1 MFLQMTEETY
11 MMVFFGVIILTII
24 FTIILI
30 LLVLR
35 DRRRYKEEKSI
46 VLEGLLTKTALVSS
60 INTYLA
66 KITPAVS
73 FSLLYIDIDNYAD
86 IINAFGNKDAARAL
100 EKIAYHMSRN
110 LPKRVQMANYKST
123 QFLVFMKN
131 EYDRFQCLELAKKL
145 IEVIKKPI
153 KIYHDTRVQ
162 FTGCIGV
169 AYYPAHGKKFNQL
182 MNSLQLALQ
191 SAKKQGRYSFAVY
204 SSSMTDSRVGD
215 VEYHYDIKKAME
227 NKEFELYYQPIINVA
242 TNQFFGAE
250 ALVRWN
256 HPKHGILTPDQFI
269 NTMEQTGDINWIGTW
284 GIETL
289 AKEYLELKKKRPDTD
304 CLFNLNLS
312 PKQLMEDTLPQEF
325 LKIIRKYNI
334 SPDFICLEVTDF
346 SLAEKDGIIKQ
357 NLYNFK
363 KAGFKLAING
373 FGLDYAALSALEKM
387 KVDIIKLDRHFFES
401 DSFINTRIADLI
413 VEFAER
419 HKIVIISEG
428 VENEEMLQT
437 VRKMG
442 VNLIQGYY
450 FSKPLLAADL
460 HDYLENFRWKKEE
473 VDVAGI
479 EY

>member
-1 MFLQMTEETY
+1 M
-11 MMVFFGVIILTII
+11 
-24 FTIILI
+24 
-30 LLVLR
+30 
-35 DRRRYKEEKSI
+35 
-46 VLEGLLTKTALVSS
+46 
-60 INTYLA
+60 
-66 KITPAVS
+66 
-73 FSLLYIDIDNYAD
+73 
-86 IINAFGNKDAARAL
+86 
-100 EKIAYHMSRN
+100 
-110 LPKRVQMANYKST
+110 
-123 QFLVFMKN
+123 
-131 EYDRFQCLELAKKL
+131 
-145 IEVIKKPI
+145 
-153 KIYHDTRVQ
+153 
-162 FTGCIGV
+162 
-169 AYYPAHGKKFNQL
+169 
-182 MNSLQLALQ
+182 
-191 SAKKQGRYSFAVY
+191 
-204 SSSMTDSRVGD
+204 
-215 VEYHYDIKKAME
+215 
-227 NKEFELYYQPIINVA
+227 
-242 TNQFFGAE
+242 
-250 ALVRWN
+250 
-256 HPKHGILTPDQFI
+256 
-269 NTMEQTGDINWIGTW
+269 
-284 GIETL
+284 
-289 AKEYLELKKKRPDTD
+289 
-304 CLFNLNLS
+304 
-312 PKQLMEDTLPQEF
+312 
-325 LKIIRKYNI
+325 
-334 SPDFICLEVTDF
+334 EVTDF